1 MSRHRLSRHS
11 LPDLAPGVQAPP
23 QMTQPP
29 VAGLVHCGVGGFHRA
44 HQARVIDDLM
54 AQGLADRWAI
64 VGVGVR
70 EQDKAMTEA
79 LGPQDWL
86 YSLTTKDMTHS
97 HTRVIGSIIDIL
109 YAPDDPGAVLE
120 LLTQESIAIVS
131 LTITEGGYNVDQ
143 MTGDFV
149 WSQPEILADLDRLE
163 APATIFGFLTEAL
176 RRRRSA
182 GIAPFTVMS
191 CDNIQGNGH
200 LAKRMVVAF
209 ASRVDPELAHW
220 INAEVAFPN
229 SMVDRIT
236 PVTTPEAVVEAGET
250 LGLDD
255 AWPVVA
261 ETFFQWVLEDNFP
274 AGRPPFEKAGV
285 QMVADVE
292 PYELMKLRLLNASHQ
307 ALAYFGFLLG
317 YRCVHDAVNDNDIE
331 TLLRRYMADE
341 AQATLRPVPGVDMA
355 EYQNTLITRFTNA
368 QVNDTIARLCAESSD
383 RIPKWLVP
391 VITERLDQGL
401 DVSLSAAVVASW
413 ARYAEGVDESGDP
426 IPVVDNLKSDVMAR
440 ASLNRTDPLAFVR
453 NTALFGDLADRE
465 GFTTPYT
472 RTLSSLHTKGARET
486 LTELLSQTT

>member
-1 MSRHRLSRHS
+1 
-11 LPDLAPGVQAPP
+11 
-23 QMTQPP
+23 
-29 VAGLVHCGVGGFHRA
+29 
-44 HQARVIDDLM
+44 
-54 AQGLADRWAI
+54 
-64 VGVGVR
+64 
-70 EQDKAMTEA
+70 
-79 LGPQDWL
+79 
-86 YSLTTKDMTHS
+86 
-97 HTRVIGSIIDIL
+97 
-109 YAPDDPGAVLE
+109 
-120 LLTQESIAIVS
+120 
-131 LTITEGGYNVDQ
+131 
-143 MTGDFV
+143 
-149 WSQPEILADLDRLE
+149 
-163 APATIFGFLTEAL
+163 
-176 RRRRSA
+176 
-182 GIAPFTVMS
+182 VMS

-236 PVTTPEAVVEAGET
+236 PVTTPEAVIEAGAT

-261 ETFFQWVLEDNFP
+261 ETFFQWVLEDTFP

-317 YRCVHDAVNDNDIE
+317 YRLVHDAVNDHDIQ

-341 AQATLRPVPGVDMA
+341 AQATLQPVPGVDLA

-368 QVNDTIARLCAESSD
+368 QVKDTVARLCAESSD

-391 VITERLDQGL
+391 VIIDRLDRGL
-401 DVSLSAAVVASW
+401 DVTLSAAVVASW
-413 ARYAEGVDESGDP
+413 ARYAEGVDESGDL
-426 IPVVDNLKSDVMAR
+426 IPVVDNLKSDVMAL
-440 ASLNRTDPLAFVR
+440 ASQNRTDPLAFVR
-453 NTALFGDLADRE
+453 NTALFGNLADRE

-472 RTLSSLHTKGARET
+472 RTLTSLHTKGARET